1 MRYLAAT
8 VALVTLVSCASGTQ
22 GPKVLS
28 VQVFEQRARQQQRTV
43 TAAGSHIFRIRVT
56 NQSEEAVSIDSI
68 SLSSFSNQI
77 TIHNGD
83 QVFGEVIESGQTSDF
98 PMFVD
103 VTADS
108 MSRIYTIESIDVAI
122 TCHSPSKGTFT
133 ESGSHSVLV
142 EQ

>member
-1 MRYLAAT
+1 MRNAIAA

-28 VQVFEQRARQQQRTV
+28 VQVFEARSRGRSV
-43 TAAGSHIFRIRVT
+43 SVAGQHAFRIRVT

-83 QVFGEVIESGQTSDF
+83 QIFGETLEPGQTSDF

-103 VTADS
+103 VTVVPGS
-108 MSRIYTIESIDVAI
+108 HMYTIDSIDVAI
-122 TCHSPSKGTFT
+122 TCHSSARGSFT
-133 ESGSHSVLV
+133 ESGSYTVV
-142 EQ
+142 PEQ

>member
-1 MRYLAAT
+1 MRMVAAT
-8 VALVTLVSCASGTQ
+8 VALVTLLSCASGTQ

-28 VQVFEQRARQQQRTV
+28 VQVFEQRARQRSV
-43 TAAGSHIFRIRVT
+43 SVAGQHVFRVRVT
-56 NQSEEAVSIDSI
+56 NLSEEAVSIDAI

-103 VTADS
+103 VTAVS
-108 MSRIYTIESIDVAI
+108 TNYVYTIDTIDVAI
-122 TCHSPSKGTFT
+122 TCHTSSRSSFT
-133 ESGSHSVLV
+133 ESGSHSVVV
-142 EQ
+142 E

>member
-1 MRYLAAT
+1 M
-8 VALVTLVSCASGTQ
+8 
-22 GPKVLS
+22 LS
-28 VQVFEQRARQQQRTV
+28 VQVFESRQRQQQRAV
-43 TAAGSHIFRIRVT
+43 TAAGSHVFRIRVT

-83 QVFGEVIESGQTSDF
+83 QIFGEVIEPGQTSDF

-108 MSRIYTIESIDVAI
+108 MSRIYTIDSIDVSI
-122 TCHSPSKGTFT
+122 TCHSTSKGTFT
-133 ESGSHSVLV
+133 ESGSHSVVV
-142 EQ
+142 E

>member
-1 MRYLAAT
+1 MRLPAAA
-8 VALVTLVSCASGTQ
+8 VALVTLLSCASGTQ
-22 GPKVLS
+22 GPKVLA
-28 VQVFEQRARQQQRTV
+28 VQVFEARPRQQRGQSV
-43 TAAGSHIFRIRVT
+43 AGQHVFRIRVT

-103 VTADS
+103 VTAVS
-108 MSRIYTIESIDVAI
+108 MNYVYSIDTIDVAI
-122 TCHSPSKGTFT
+122 TCHTSSRSSFT
-133 ESGSHSVLV
+133 ESGSHSVVV
-142 EQ
+142 E

>member
-1 MRYLAAT
+1 MRLPKAA
-8 VALVTLVSCASGTQ
+8 VALVTLMSCASGTQ

-28 VQVFEQRARQQQRTV
+28 VQVFEQRPRQRAV
-43 TAAGSHIFRIRVT
+43 SVAGQHVFRIRVT

-83 QVFGEVIESGQTSDF
+83 QVFGETIEPGQTSDF

-103 VTADS
+103 VTAVS
-108 MSRIYTIESIDVAI
+108 TTYMYTIDSIDVAI
-122 TCHSPSKGTFT
+122 TCHSTSKGTFT
-133 ESGSHSVLV
+133 ESGSHSVAVV
-142 EQ
+142 E